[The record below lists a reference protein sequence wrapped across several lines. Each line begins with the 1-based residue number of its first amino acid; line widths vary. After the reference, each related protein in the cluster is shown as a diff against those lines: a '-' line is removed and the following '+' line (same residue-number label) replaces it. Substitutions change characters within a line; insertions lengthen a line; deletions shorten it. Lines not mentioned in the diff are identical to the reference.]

1 MMNAATVGTT
11 VQQNPKPTTASSM
24 AGAYH
29 RGPHLFVQSGLAQI
43 YAQALVR
50 KTAWHSV
57 RAMTEETKKPRARR
71 ETIEVEVEGRPLT
84 LSNQAKVLY
93 PEAGFTKGQVVDY
106 YQRIAPVLVP
116 HLTNRPLTLKR
127 FPNGVNSMFFFEK
140 NATKSRPEWVKTVGI
155 WGHGRGS
162 ELNFILCNDT
172 PTLVYLA
179 NLAALELHPA
189 LACAPELE
197 SPSLVVFDL
206 DPGPPADL
214 ATCCKAAIVF
224 REYFDKLGLEAVA
237 KTSGNKGMQLYVPLN
252 TPTSYD
258 ETKSWA
264 RGVAEA
270 FEARFPEF
278 FLSEMKKSLREGKI
292 FIDWSQNDANKTTI
306 SVYSLRA
313 RERPTVSTP
322 ISWEEIEG
330 AAASGDASHLVFEAG
345 QVLTRVQ
352 TLGDLFAPALT
363 LKQQLPDSPR
373 ASNPR
378 RAPGRSSRRGG
389 GAVG

>member
-1 MMNAATVGTT
+1 M
-11 VQQNPKPTTASSM
+11 K
-24 AGAYH
+24 
-29 RGPHLFVQSGLAQI
+29 
-43 YAQALVR
+43 
-50 KTAWHSV
+50 
-57 RAMTEETKKPRARR
+57 R
-71 ETIEVEVEGRPLT
+71 ETLEVEVEGRPLT

-116 HLTNRPLTLKR
+116 HLRDRPLTLKR
-127 FPNGVNSMFFFEK
+127 FPNGADKMFFFEK
-140 NATKSRPEWVKTVGI
+140 NATRSRPEWVKTVGI
-155 WGHGRGS
+155 WGHGRGA

-172 PTLVYLA
+172 PTLVYVA

-189 LACAPELE
+189 LACASELE
-197 SPSLVVFDL
+197 SPTMVVFDL

-214 ATCCKAAIVF
+214 AACCKAAIVF
-224 REYFDKLGLEAVA
+224 REYFDKRGLEAVA

-252 TPTSYD
+252 THTTYD

-278 FLSEMKKSLREGKI
+278 FLSQMKKSLRAGKI

-322 ISWEEIEG
+322 ISWDEIEG
-330 AAASGDASHLVFEAG
+330 AVTSGDASQLVFEAG
-345 QVLTRVQ
+345 QVLERVKKH
-352 TLGDLFAPALT
+352 GDLFLPALT
-363 LKQQLPDSPR
+363 LKQQLPESPR
-373 ASNPR
+373 AGTPK
-378 RAPGRSSRRGG
+378 RAPGRPSRRGRG
-389 GAVG
+389 DV